1 MVVSAEGEEIYK
13 GGKTGPN
20 LYGVIGRVAGSYDG
34 YKYGKGLSAAQEEGF
49 VWISTDNNLAAKII
63 KRCSKDIVE
72 VLERGEGFVEFKIRR
87 SSFRGIEYAF
97 KTSNNEKKK
106 KVNPTWLWEKKKQKS
121 S

>member
-1 MVVSAEGEEIYK
+1 MKMTQEEVK
-13 GGKTGPN
+13 KK
-20 LYGVIGRVAGSYDG
+20 LERIGRSH
-34 YKYGKGLSAAQEEGF
+34 KGLGGGPDSESYLHDAKVDKEEGF

-106 KVNPTWLWEKKKQKS
+106 KVNPTWLWEKKKQKGS
-121 S
+121 